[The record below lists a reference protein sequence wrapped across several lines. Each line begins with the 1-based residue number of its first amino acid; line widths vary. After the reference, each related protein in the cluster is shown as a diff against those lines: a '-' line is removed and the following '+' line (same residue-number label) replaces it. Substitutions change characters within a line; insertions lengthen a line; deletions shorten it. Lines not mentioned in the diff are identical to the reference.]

1 MGSKTRFVWERW
13 VGLRRE
19 KGRDVVDFAG
29 RARRIKRSICGVGG
43 LESIMAVAGGLVV
56 GIEVWIVDC

>member
-1 MGSKTRFVWERW
+1 

-19 KGRDVVDFAG
+19 KGRVVMGFAG
-29 RARRIKRSICGVGG
+29 RARRIERSSCGVRG

-56 GIEVWIVDC
+56 GIEIWGVD